1 MIVVITDSNGCIMVK
16 DLRIAL
22 LGLVMNPADR
32 IISLDE
38 VMKTK
43 ANGLEHDFIDLI
55 KIAEKSHKEMKL
67 EMAQSLLTF
76 EQPYWVKNNRFI
88 AQHKKHSLKPTHIRP

>member
-1 MIVVITDSNGCIMVK
+1 MIIVITDSNGCIMVK

-22 LGLVMNPADR
+22 LGLLINPADR

-43 ANGLEHDFIDLI
+43 GVEHDFIDLA
-55 KIAEKSHKEMKL
+55 KIAEKAHKDIKL
-67 EMAQSLLTF
+67 ELAQSLYTF
-76 EQPYWVKNNRFI
+76 EQPHWVKNNRFI
-88 AQHKKHSLKPTHIRP
+88 AQHKKHSLKPTSVRP

>member
-1 MIVVITDSNGCIMVK
+1 MIIVITDSSGCIMVK

-38 VMKTK
+38 AMKTK
-43 ANGLEHDFIDLI
+43 GIGHDFIDLI

-76 EQPYWVKNNRFI
+76 EQPHWVKNNRFI